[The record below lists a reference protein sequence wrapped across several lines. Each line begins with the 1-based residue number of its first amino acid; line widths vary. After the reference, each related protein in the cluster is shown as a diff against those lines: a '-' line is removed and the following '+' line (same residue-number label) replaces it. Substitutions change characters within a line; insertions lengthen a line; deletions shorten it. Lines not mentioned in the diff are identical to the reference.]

1 MNHDLDFL
9 LGLAVK
15 AAQAGAGEVRT
26 RFGNH
31 GGETNKG
38 HLDFATAADL
48 ESERAVR
55 AVLEASGVPV
65 TGEEFGATGDDT
77 AGGLRWYVD
86 PLCGT
91 VNFARGI
98 RFFSVNV
105 GLCRAG
111 LPVLGV
117 AIDPMT
123 GEIFTGIVEEG
134 AVVLDAEGQPTRL
147 DAPAHASP
155 LVEVDF
161 QHATPGVPA
170 YQTYRLPLLP
180 AFAERYIP
188 LRLGSSLAVSYVAA
202 GRLGAFLHDGP
213 DMDVHFAAHVAVVR
227 AAGGVV
233 LDAAGEPW
241 RVGATGLLA
250 APTADAAAHLLDLWG
265 QSGSN
270 PSGGEQ

>member
-1 MNHDLDFL
+1 MNDDLDFL

-15 AAQAGAGEVRT
+15 AAQAGAAEVRT

-31 GGETNKG
+31 GGETGKG
-38 HLDFATAADL
+38 HLDFATEADL
-48 ESERAVR
+48 RSEQAVR
-55 AVLEASGVPV
+55 EVLAASGLPV
-65 TGEEFGATGDDT
+65 TGEEYGSSGETGSN
-77 AGGLRWYVD
+77 LRWYVD

-111 LPVLGV
+111 VPALGV
-117 AIDPMT
+117 SIDPMT
-123 GEIFTGIVEEG
+123 GELFTGMVGEG

-147 DAPAHASP
+147 DTTANASP

-161 QHATPGVPA
+161 QHATPGVAA

-202 GRLGAFLHDGP
+202 GRLGGFLHDGP
-213 DMDVHFAAHVAVVR
+213 DMDVHFAAHVAIVR

-233 LDAAGEPW
+233 VDAAGESW

-250 APTADAAAHLLDLWG
+250 APTIEAATHLLGLWR

-270 PSGGEQ
+270 PAGGEQ